1 MENTQLTVA
10 DLASIKNII
19 EAASSRGA
27 FKAEEMT
34 QVGSIYDKLATFLA
48 NVAAQ
53 QKAQAEAQ
61 AEQSAEVPSEPKPEA
76 QGETNA

>member
-1 MENTQLTVA
+1 MENTTLTIQ
-10 DLASIKNII
+10 DLASIHSVID
-19 EAASSRGA
+19 AACSRGA

>member
-1 MENTQLTVA
+1 MENTQLSVA

-34 QVGSIYDKLATFLA
+34 QVGAVYDKLSGFLA
-48 NVAAQ
+48 QVAAQ
-53 QKAQAEAQ
+53 QKAQAESQ
-61 AEQSAEVPSEPKPEA
+61 AGQSAEPEQQA